1 MSLQFLH
8 YIDLPENTAAGG
20 FDHAA
25 VHIKTDRLYVAHTA
39 NDSLDVIDCCAD
51 RYLTS
56 IPDLAGVAGV
66 LVSQKRDLVFTSNRS
81 ENTIGIFRPG
91 DEGNIKKIPV
101 DIHPNGLAFDPV
113 RGLLLAANIGDQNIP
128 DSFSLSMVDVQ
139 TQKLIHNIPCPGRT
153 RWAIFDV
160 TRTEFYVNIADP
172 AMIVVVSAEQ
182 PDRIARRVDIPAA
195 GPHGL
200 DQDPTSGVLF
210 SACDS
215 AQLVALEEASGKMLG
230 MVELS
235 GKPDVIFFNPALK
248 HLYVAI
254 GDPGLIEV
262 FDTHNLTR
270 IESIPTEKKVHT
282 IAFDPVRNKVF
293 AFLPETQRAAV
304 FIDL

>member
-39 NDSLDVIDCCAD
+39 NDSLDVIDCCGD

-66 LVSQKRDLVFTSNRS
+66 LVSQKRDVIFTSNRS
-81 ENTIGIFRPG
+81 EDTIGIFRPG
-91 DEGNIKKIPV
+91 DEENIKKIPV
-101 DIHPNGLAFDPV
+101 GIHPNGLAFDPV
-113 RGLLLAANIGDQNIP
+113 RGRLLVANIGDPHMP
-128 DSFSLSMVDVQ
+128 DSFSVSMVDIQ
-139 TQKLIHNIPCPGRT
+139 TQKLIHSIPCPGRT

-200 DQDPTSGVLF
+200 DLDPTSGVLF
-210 SACDS
+210 CACDS
-215 AQLVALEEASGKMLG
+215 AQLVALEEATGKMLG
-230 MVELS
+230 IAELS

-254 GDPGLIEV
+254 GDPGMIEV

-270 IESIPTEKKVHT
+270 IESIPTEKKAHT